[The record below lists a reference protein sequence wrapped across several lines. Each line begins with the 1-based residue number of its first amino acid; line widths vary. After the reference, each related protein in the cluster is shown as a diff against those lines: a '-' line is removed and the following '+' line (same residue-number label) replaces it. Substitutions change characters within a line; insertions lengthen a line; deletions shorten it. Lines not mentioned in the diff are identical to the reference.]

1 MAGSGPLAR
10 RGRHARRATSGPG
23 RFAREVVIAC
33 AIAILVAIIIRVL
46 LFQAFFV
53 PSASMEN
60 TLQVGDRIIASRIST
75 SIGGVH
81 RGDVVVFQDPGG
93 WLPEPPAEP
102 TGVVG
107 WIRGALMTVGLVA
120 SDSGQELVKRVIAV
134 SGDRIQ
140 CCDVQGRIIVNGVAL
155 DEPYII
161 GPTDQVHFDVTVG
174 PDAMFV
180 MGDNRANS
188 RDSRYHL
195 DRDLGTVP
203 VSNVVGRVMAI
214 LWPLTRIASV
224 PVPEM
229 FGRLPG

>member
-1 MAGSGPLAR
+1 
-10 RGRHARRATSGPG
+10 
-23 RFAREVVIAC
+23 
-33 AIAILVAIIIRVL
+33 
-46 LFQAFFV
+46 
-53 PSASMEN
+53 
-60 TLQVGDRIIASRIST
+60 
-75 SIGGVH
+75 
-81 RGDVVVFQDPGG
+81 
-93 WLPEPPAEP
+93 
-102 TGVVG
+102 
-107 WIRGALMTVGLVA
+107 VA

-140 CCDVQGRIIVNGVAL
+140 CCDARGRIIVNGVAL
-155 DEPYII
+155 DEPYVT

-203 VSNVVGRVMAI
+203 VSNVVGRVMAV

-224 PVPEM
+224 PVPAM

>member
-1 MAGSGPLAR
+1 MARSGPLAR

-23 RFAREVVIAC
+23 RFAREVVIAGVV
-33 AIAILVAIIIRVL
+33 AILVAILIRTL

-75 SIGGVH
+75 TLGGVH

-93 WLPEPPAEP
+93 WLPEPPPEP
-102 TGVVG
+102 DGVLG

-140 CCDVQGRIIVNGVAL
+140 CCDARGRIIVNGVAL
-155 DEPYII
+155 DEPYVT

-203 VSNVVGRVMAI
+203 VSNVVGRVMAV

-224 PVPEM
+224 PVPAM

>member
-1 MAGSGPLAR
+1 M
-10 RGRHARRATSGPG
+10 
-23 RFAREVVIAC
+23 F
-33 AIAILVAIIIRVL
+33 

-60 TLQVGDRIIASRIST
+60 TLLVGDRIIASRISAGV
-75 SIGGVH
+75 GGVH

-93 WLPEPPAEP
+93 WLPVAPDASS
-102 TGVVG
+102 G
-107 WIRGALMTVGLVA
+107 WIDWMRNALTSVGLVA
-120 SDSGQELVKRVIAV
+120 GDSGQELVKRVIGV

-140 CCDVQGRIIVNGVAL
+140 CCDAKGRMIVNGSAL

-180 MGDNRANS
+180 RGDNRGDS

-195 DRDLGTVP
+195 DRDSGTVP
-203 VSNVVGRVMAI
+203 MSNVVGRVIAV
-214 LWPLTRIASV
+214 LWPLSRVALV
-224 PVPEM
+224 PVPDV
-229 FGRLPG
+229 FGPLNE